1 MRKTYKC
8 FATVERPQERLLDS
22 LRENPVVFLIESME
36 QEILIDEIEVPQQVL
51 NRMREPHRRD
61 LELKMRNLEDLKL
74 IQKIISVEEDQE
86 SSLDEVLARILSL
99 YKKFVPYR

>member
-1 MRKTYKC
+1 
-8 FATVERPQERLLDS
+8 
-22 LRENPVVFLIESME
+22 ME

-51 NRMREPHRRD
+51 NRMRESHRRD

-86 SSLDEVLARILSL
+86 SSLDEVLARVLSL

>member
-1 MRKTYKC
+1 M
-8 FATVERPQERLLDS
+8 FP
-22 LRENPVVFLIESME
+22 IESME

-51 NRMREPHRRD
+51 NRMRESHRRD

>member
-1 MRKTYKC
+1 MGKTYKC
-8 FATVERPQERLLDS
+8 FATVERPQERLLES
-22 LRENPVVFLIESME
+22 PRENPVVFPIESME

-61 LELKMRNLEDLKL
+61 LELKKRNLEDLKL

-86 SSLDEVLARILSL
+86 SSLDEILARILSL

>member
-1 MRKTYKC
+1 M
-8 FATVERPQERLLDS
+8 
-22 LRENPVVFLIESME
+22 
-36 QEILIDEIEVPQQVL
+36 IEVPQLIL
-51 NRMREPHRRD
+51 NRMREPHKRD
-61 LELKMRNLEDLKL
+61 LELRMRNVEDLKL

>member
-8 FATVERPQERLLDS
+8 FARVERPQERLLES
-22 LRENPVVFLIESME
+22 PRENPVVFLNESME
-36 QEILIDEIEVPQQVL
+36 QEILIEVPQLIL
-51 NRMREPHRRD
+51 NRMREPHKRD
-61 LELKMRNLEDLKL
+61 LELRMRNVEDLKL

>member
-1 MRKTYKC
+1 M
-8 FATVERPQERLLDS
+8 FP
-22 LRENPVVFLIESME
+22 IESME

-61 LELKMRNLEDLKL
+61 LELKKRNLEDLKL

-86 SSLDEVLARILSL
+86 SSLDEILARILSL

>member
-1 MRKTYKC
+1 M
-8 FATVERPQERLLDS
+8 
-22 LRENPVVFLIESME
+22 
-36 QEILIDEIEVPQQVL
+36 IDEIEVPQQVL
-51 NRMREPHRRD
+51 NRMRESHRRD

-86 SSLDEVLARILSL
+86 SSLDEILARILSL

>member
-8 FATVERPQERLLDS
+8 FARVERPQERLLES
-22 LRENPVVFLIESME
+22 PRENPVVFPIESME

>member
-1 MRKTYKC
+1 M
-8 FATVERPQERLLDS
+8 FP
-22 LRENPVVFLIESME
+22 IESME

-51 NRMREPHRRD
+51 NRMRESHRRD

-86 SSLDEVLARILSL
+86 SSLDEVLARVLSL

>member
-1 MRKTYKC
+1 M
-8 FATVERPQERLLDS
+8 FP
-22 LRENPVVFLIESME
+22 IESME

-51 NRMREPHRRD
+51 NRMRESHRRD

-86 SSLDEVLARILSL
+86 SSLDEILARILSL